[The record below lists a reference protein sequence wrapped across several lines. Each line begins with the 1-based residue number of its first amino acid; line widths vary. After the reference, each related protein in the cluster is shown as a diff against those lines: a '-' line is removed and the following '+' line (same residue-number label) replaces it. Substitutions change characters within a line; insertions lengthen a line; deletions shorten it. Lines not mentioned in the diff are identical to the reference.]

1 MPNKASTES
10 VVVRKEN
17 GVAWIKI
24 NRPQVLNAIDA
35 DVLGKL
41 REAVGDAGSDP
52 GVRCLVLCGE
62 GRAFSAGADLR
73 SFKERQGRGE
83 LSFKKHLQEETNPLM
98 SKLREMDKPV
108 VSMINGVAA
117 GMGMSLAL
125 VADVKV
131 MAEDAKFVEAF
142 AKIGLIPDAGATYLM
157 AKSFGFSKAMELAL
171 TGEEVGA
178 EEARKLGAV
187 NKVVPSARLEAETRS
202 IAEKLAAGPMGAG
215 VAKRAMNRAIAVDFD
230 AALAHEAE
238 LQEIAAASEDFKEG
252 VAAFTEKRPARFRGK

>member
-1 MPNKASTES
+1 MPDPVSTEP
-10 VVVRKEN
+10 VVVTKEN

-35 DVLGKL
+35 QVLRKL
-41 REAVGDAGSDP
+41 REAVDDAGRDP
-52 GVRCLVLCGE
+52 EVGCLVLCGE
-62 GRAFSAGADLR
+62 GRAFSAGADVR
-73 SFKERQGRGE
+73 AFKERQGRGE
-83 LSFKKHLQEETNPLM
+83 SSFRKHLEEETNPLM
-98 SKLREMDKPV
+98 SKLRSMDKPV

-125 VADVKV
+125 AADIKV

-178 EEARKLGAV
+178 EEAKRLGAV
-187 NKVVPSARLEAETRS
+187 NRVVPSNRLEAETRLV
-202 IAEKLAAGPMGAG
+202 AEKLARGPLGAR
-215 VAKRAMNRAIAVDFD
+215 VAKRAMNRAVTTDFD
-230 AALAHEAE
+230 AALDYEAE
-238 LQEIAAASEDFKEG
+238 LQDTVAASDDFKEG
-252 VAAFTEKRPARFRGK
+252 VAAFSEKRAARFQGK